1 MEPEIRTKS
10 NAATSELSA
19 RREFVDQFY
28 KRCPIPEN
36 EILLNQQLFLNRQ
49 AVSHVL
55 YLDTIYKQIL
65 PIHGLVFEL
74 GVRWGRN
81 LALLSNLRG
90 IYEPFNHTRKIIGFD
105 TFDGFTDVGTKDG
118 ESQTVSKGAYA
129 VSKDYLNYL
138 SGVLNYHQAESPLS
152 HINKFEL
159 VKGDAS
165 VTVPEYINK
174 NPHAVVALAYFDMD
188 IYQPTF
194 DCITALR
201 DRMPKA
207 PFWHLIVVVRLF
219 RVKRLR
225 FWKQSDCPIIA

>member
-1 MEPEIRTKS
+1 M
-10 NAATSELSA
+10 
-19 RREFVDQFY
+19 
-28 KRCPIPEN
+28 
-36 EILLNQQLFLNRQ
+36 
-49 AVSHVL
+49 
-55 YLDTIYKQIL
+55 
-65 PIHGLVFEL
+65 FEL

-90 IYEPFNHTRKIIGFD
+90 IYEPFNHTRKIVGFD

-188 IYQPTF
+188 IYQPV
-194 DCITALR
+194 A
-201 DRMPKA
+201 
-207 PFWHLIVVVRLF
+207 
-219 RVKRLR
+219 
-225 FWKQSDCPIIA
+225 

>member
-1 MEPEIRTKS
+1 M
-10 NAATSELSA
+10 
-19 RREFVDQFY
+19 DQFY

-201 DRMPKA
+201 DRMPKGA
-207 PFWHLIVVVRLF
+207 ILAFDEICSETFPGETLAVLETIGLSNYSLNRVPFHPNGSYIVL
-219 RVKRLR
+219 
-225 FWKQSDCPIIA
+225 

>member
-90 IYEPFNHTRKIIGFD
+90 IYEPFNHT
-105 TFDGFTDVGTKDG
+105 
-118 ESQTVSKGAYA
+118 E
-129 VSKDYLNYL
+129 NYW
-138 SGVLNYHQAESPLS
+138 
-152 HINKFEL
+152 F
-159 VKGDAS
+159 
-165 VTVPEYINK
+165 
-174 NPHAVVALAYFDMD
+174 
-188 IYQPTF
+188 
-194 DCITALR
+194 
-201 DRMPKA
+201 
-207 PFWHLIVVVRLF
+207 
-219 RVKRLR
+219 
-225 FWKQSDCPIIA
+225 